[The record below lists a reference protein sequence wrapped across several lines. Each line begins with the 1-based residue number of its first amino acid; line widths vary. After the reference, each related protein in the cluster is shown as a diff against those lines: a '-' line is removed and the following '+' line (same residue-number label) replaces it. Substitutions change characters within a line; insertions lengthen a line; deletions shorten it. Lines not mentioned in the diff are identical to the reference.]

1 MRCMP
6 WPTHGSGCGEERE
19 APEYLELA
27 RGGRGRGAGARR
39 RRGAATTR
47 ASDRAGAA
55 VLPPPDGRARRVRAH
70 LLCDHRHRR
79 TCHGTVP
86 TVLPDRYRTPQ
97 PPALR
102 AVSPRHRPAQ
112 SRRVEPGRVRRTRV
126 ARHRGRGDARG
137 RHRRHR
143 GRWRRGL
150 FPALGGHHTHAARR
164 RGPRHAAHF
173 RLADGR
179 GAVGAHRT
187 LGPGASDRT
196 HRLVRDQPAG
206 ARGSAQSARAR
217 VRGRGA
223 GAGRGCRARYLSSRP
238 SQRGGPDH
246 RLRGPRHR
254 PHDAARGRAFI
265 PRDGRPLPD
274 AQLGQHDR
282 RRLAQDGRRLVVGD
296 VSRTGDLAR
305 GDGAERCGRRAARR
319 ARSPQGGGV
328 TEPLL
333 RVRDL
338 KTYFVTEQGSG
349 TARAVDGVSFEVQ
362 PGETLGIVG
371 ESGCGKTV
379 TSLSILRLIPEPP
392 GHIRPGSFIEFEGR
406 NLLTL
411 EPRDLRAIRGNQIA
425 MIFQEPMTSLNPVFT
440 VGDQIAEA
448 AIVHQR
454 LSRRAARTR
463 AIEMLRLVGIPDPEE
478 RVDHYPHQMSGGM
491 RQRVMIAMALVCHP
505 KLLIADEP
513 TTALD
518 VTIQAQILELLDRLQ
533 AELGMAVMLITHD
546 LGVVAGSANPA
557 RRGWRGR
564 PRHPHGALLAPH
576 RPAASHSTLV
586 TPPLVDVQ
594 GLVKHF
600 PGERGLLGLGRPRA
614 VVRAVDDV
622 SFAIAP
628 GQTLGLVGESGCG
641 KSTVGRAILRLIE
654 PDAGRVTIDG
664 QDVVALGA
672 RPLRVLRRRMQ
683 IVFQDP
689 YGSLNPRMTVHQM
702 LAEPLA
708 IHRIARG
715 ADAERRIGALLEE
728 VGLDPSF
735 ARSYPHELSGGQ
747 RQRVGIARALSVE
760 PHFLVLDEPVSAL
773 DVSVQAQVLN
783 LLAELQ
789 QRRRL
794 TYLFI
799 AHDLAVVKHI
809 ADHVAVMYLGKI
821 VERAPAPVLYAGPRH
836 PYTTSLLSA
845 VPVPDPKAQR
855 QRIVL
860 AGDVPS
866 PAHPP
871 PGCPFHPRCP
881 HPRQDTRS

>member
-55 VLPPPDGRARRVRAH
+55 VLPPPDGGARRVRAH

-143 GRWRRGL
+143 GRCRRGL

-187 LGPGASDRT
+187 LGPGAPDRT
-196 HRLVRDQPAG
+196 HRLVRDQTAG

-238 SQRGGPDH
+238 SQRGGSDH

-254 PHDAARGRAFI
+254 PHDAARGRAFV

-305 GDGAERCGRRAARR
+305 GDGAERGGRRAARR

-362 PGETLGIVG
+362 PGETLGI
-371 ESGCGKTV
+371 
-379 TSLSILRLIPEPP
+379 
-392 GHIRPGSFIEFEGR
+392 
-406 NLLTL
+406 
-411 EPRDLRAIRGNQIA
+411 
-425 MIFQEPMTSLNPVFT
+425 

-518 VTIQAQILELLDRLQ
+518 GTIQAQILELLDRLQ
-533 AELGMAVMLITHD
+533 AELGMAVILITHD
-546 LGVVAGSANPA
+546 LGVVAGSADRVVVMYAGQVVEQAPTA
-557 RRGWRGR
+557 
-564 PRHPHGALLAPH
+564 AL
-576 RPAASHSTLV
+576 
-586 TPPLVDVQ
+586 
-594 GLVKHF
+594 F
-600 PGERGLLGLGRPRA
+600 
-614 VVRAVDDV
+614 
-622 SFAIAP
+622 
-628 GQTLGLVGESGCG
+628 
-641 KSTVGRAILRLIE
+641 
-654 PDAGRVTIDG
+654 
-664 QDVVALGA
+664 A
-672 RPLRVLRRRMQ
+672 RPL
-683 IVFQDP
+683 
-689 YGSLNPRMTVHQM
+689 
-702 LAEPLA
+702 
-708 IHRIARG
+708 
-715 ADAERRIGALLEE
+715 
-728 VGLDPSF
+728 
-735 ARSYPHELSGGQ
+735 
-747 RQRVGIARALSVE
+747 
-760 PHFLVLDEPVSAL
+760 
-773 DVSVQAQVLN
+773 
-783 LLAELQ
+783 
-789 QRRRL
+789 
-794 TYLFI
+794 
-799 AHDLAVVKHI
+799 
-809 ADHVAVMYLGKI
+809 
-821 VERAPAPVLYAGPRH
+821 H
-836 PYTTSLLSA
+836 PYTEGLLAS
-845 VPVPDPKAQR
+845 VPRLDAPPAREHGRLHGIPGQVPAATAWPE
-855 QRIVL
+855 
-860 AGDVPS
+860 
-866 PAHPP
+866 
-871 PGCPFHPRCP
+871 GCRFHPRCP
-881 HPRQDTRS
+881 YAWDRCRAEAPPLLDAGGSGGAGRARWSVPWTACRSRSRPARRWDWWANRGAASPPWGEPSCG